1 MPTNLPSASL
11 PLSGLRVLDLSR
23 ALAGPFCG
31 MILADLGADVVK
43 IEPTPDGEM
52 VRKWGP
58 FKDDISVYYLSIHRN
73 KRSLALNFRDPRG
86 LDLIRSMA
94 DRADILI
101 ENFKPGVMGE
111 MSMDFEALAA
121 RNARLIFA
129 SITGFGRTGP
139 YGDWPGVDQIAQG
152 MSGLMS
158 LTGHPESG
166 PTRVG
171 IPIGDVVA
179 GMWAALGIQS
189 AVIERARTGKG
200 QRVETSL
207 LAGLIGLLT
216 VQGQRQLTLD
226 DTPRVAGNDHP
237 VICPYGMFEAAD
249 GPFNMAAATEDM
261 WVKLCGLLGLDDLV
275 AHPEFRTNAARMRN
289 RVEVKRRLNACF
301 VKRDKMHWTSELVKL
316 GLPAGP
322 IFTLDQVFKD
332 PHVLAT
338 KMVEEF
344 EHPLIGTMRTMA
356 NPIRMDALTGNSV
369 RRAPPALGQDS
380 RAVLADYGLSPEQID
395 MLVAARVVQ
404 TNG

>member
-1 MPTNLPSASL
+1 MQTGKPTASL
-11 PLSGLRVLDLSR
+11 PLAGLKVLDLSR
-23 ALAGPFCG
+23 ALAGPYCG

-43 IEPTPDGEM
+43 IEPSPEGEM

-86 LDLIRSMA
+86 LDLIRRMA
-94 DRADILI
+94 DHADILI

-111 MSMDFEALAA
+111 MAMDFDVLAK
-121 RNARLIFA
+121 RNPRLIFA

-158 LTGHPESG
+158 LTGQPASG

-216 VQGQRQLTLD
+216 VQGQRQLTLNE
-226 DTPRVAGNDHP
+226 TPSIAGNDHP
-237 VICPYGMFEAAD
+237 VICPYGMFEAND

-275 AHPEFRTNAARMRN
+275 THPDFRTNAARLRN
-289 RVEVKRRLNACF
+289 RDEVKRRLNERFA
-301 VKRDKMHWTSELVKL
+301 KEKKMYWTNALVKL

-322 IFTLDQVFKD
+322 IFTLDQVFSD

-356 NPIRMDALTGNSV
+356 NPIRMEALTGNSV
-369 RRAPPALGQDS
+369 RTAPPALGQDS
-380 RAVLADYGLSPEQID
+380 RAVLADYG
-395 MLVAARVVQ
+395 VAEGEIEALITARVVQ